1 MMSMLQKGL
10 VSRTLCSMDTEAR
23 VRPADLAD
31 WLLGHG
37 RSAVTTAEAAS
48 LLGVNVGD
56 VRGRLQRHRDEFV
69 SPVRGL
75 WIPIPPE
82 YREWGAPEGI
92 EIIDLLMRH
101 LRVDYYVGWLSAAA
115 LYGAGHHAPQVF
127 QVAVARD
134 VRDREVGRTA
144 FTFLT
149 RSAVGV
155 LPRQHRPTR
164 SGTALVSTPEV
175 TALDLAAD
183 VAAGGGIDNV
193 ATVLLGLV
201 EEGLDLSAVASLA
214 DRFPAAAIRRLG
226 WVLENLSDREADEL
240 HDVAVSRAP
249 TPAVLDPASD
259 GRGSTD
265 RRWLL
270 RINATVEAE
279 F

>member
-1 MMSMLQKGL
+1 MFIPQKVL
-10 VSRTLCSMDTEAR
+10 VSGTLCSMNTVAR

-37 RSAVTTAEAAS
+37 RSGVTTAEAAS

-69 SPVRGL
+69 SPARGL

-92 EIIDLLMRH
+92 EIIDLMMSH
-101 LRVDYYVGWLSAAA
+101 LRIEYYVGWLSAAV
-115 LYGAGHHAPQVF
+115 LHGAGHHAPQVF

-149 RSAVGV
+149 RSAVEA

-183 VAAGGGIDNV
+183 IAAGGGIDNV

-201 EEGLDLSAVASLA
+201 EEGLDVSAVASLA
-214 DRFPAAAIRRLG
+214 DRFPAAAVRRLG
-226 WVLENLSDREADEL
+226 WVLENVGDQGADEL
-240 HDVAVSRAP
+240 HDAAVSRSP
-249 TPAVLDPASD
+249 TPALLDPVSD
-259 GRGSTD
+259 ARGSTD

-270 RINATVEAE
+270 RINAPVEAE